1 MSFMALY
8 RCLWYNGVIIL
19 FLEDIIMKLL
29 LVEDDIEISQML
41 ENVSE
46 GF

>member
-1 MSFMALY
+1 M
-8 RCLWYNGVIIL
+8 

-41 ENVSE
+41 ENVPE
-46 GF
+46 GFYNGRQGFIILQRV